1 MLTNQTA
8 ALFAQTH
15 NVCVVGAGPI
25 GLVVALELARLGQA
39 VTLLESGVMQVDQAA
54 QSLSDAI
61 VVDARRHTDMSLAI
75 QRRFGGTSNLWG
87 AGCVPLDPIDFE
99 PRPIAG
105 DARWPVPYDEFAA
118 YLPDACRYANCG
130 EGFSQPVADL
140 TVADARFTADRLIRY
155 ADPPSFRKAYAASI
169 ASSPR
174 IAAFLGV
181 TVTGFAFAE
190 NGAVAGLAVQAR
202 DGTTGTVKARV
213 FVLACGGVETTR
225 LLLAAQAEASARF
238 GGEDGALG
246 RYYMGHLSGVIADL
260 RLDHGGLDKGLDF
273 FRGAGGAYARRRITA
288 DATLQRTHG
297 LSNVAFWPI
306 MPPMRDPAHR
316 DPILSLAYLALS
328 LPPVG
333 RCLVSESLR
342 RINVGDGG
350 DKLAHLGNLV
360 AHIPKVAGFVP
371 RFLYGRYLARRRL
384 PGLHLRNAA
393 RRYALQ
399 YHAEHLPSRASR
411 IRLANERDATGLRK
425 AVLDLRF
432 AEADA
437 DPIVRTHEHLT
448 DWLARTGTGELIW
461 RGPAE
466 ERHARILDLAGD
478 GVHQIGAAR
487 MAANARQGV
496 VDRDCRV
503 FGCGNLFLAGSVVF
517 PTSGQANPT
526 LTALALGIRQARL
539 IAAEAATHEAAS

>member
-8 ALFAQTH
+8 ALFAQKH
-15 NVCVVGAGPI
+15 NVCVVGAGPV
-25 GLVVALELARLGQA
+25 GLVVALELARLGQQ
-39 VTLLESGVMQVDQAA
+39 VTLLESGAMQVDHAA

-99 PRPIAG
+99 SRSIAG
-105 DARWPVPYDEFAA
+105 DARWPLSYDEFAA
-118 YLPDACRYANCG
+118 HLPDACRYANCG
-130 EGFSQPVADL
+130 DGFSEPVADL

-155 ADPPSFRKAYAASI
+155 ADPPSFRKAYAASV

-181 TVTGFAFAE
+181 TVTGFSFAE
-190 NGAVAGLAVQAR
+190 NGAVAGIDVQAR
-202 DGTTGTVKARV
+202 DGVKGAVKARV

-225 LLLAAQAEASARF
+225 LLLAAQAEAPARF

-260 RLDHGGLDKGLDF
+260 RLDHCGLDKGLDF

-288 DATLQRTHG
+288 DAALQREKD
-297 LSNVAFWPI
+297 LSNIAFWPI
-306 MPPMRDPAHR
+306 MPPMRDPSHR

-350 DKLAHLGNLV
+350 DKLAHLGNVV
-360 AHIPKVAGFVP
+360 AHTPKVVGFVP
-371 RFLYGRYLARRRL
+371 RFLYGRYLASRRL
-384 PGLHLRNAA
+384 PGLHLRNGA

-432 AEADA
+432 ADADA
-437 DPIVRTHEHLT
+437 DPIVRTHDHLA

-461 RGPAE
+461 RRPVE
-466 ERHARILDLAGD
+466 ERRASVLELAGD

-487 MAANARQGV
+487 MAVTGRQGV

-503 FGCGNLFLAGSVVF
+503 FGSGTLFLAGSVVF

-539 IAAEAATHEAAS
+539 IAAEAAAHEVAH